1 MECSKSN
8 SKISI
13 ASADSGHQPSDP
25 ETDIKKSKGKL
36 LLFRWI
42 VFSYST
48 GENYIAI
55 FFTNTHWNITF
66 TSKKLNLVILRSFWR
81 SIVVFEFSIYVFCG
95 FEILGVWVQNVNNG
109 QMWIVGVRY

>member
-36 LLFRWI
+36 LL
-42 VFSYST
+42 
-48 GENYIAI
+48 
-55 FFTNTHWNITF
+55 
-66 TSKKLNLVILRSFWR
+66 LR
-81 SIVVFEFSIYVFCG
+81 
-95 FEILGVWVQNVNNG
+95 
-109 QMWIVGVRY
+109 

>member
-25 ETDIKKSKGKL
+25 ETDLKKSKGKW
-36 LLFRWI
+36 LFRWI

-48 GENYIAI
+48 GEKII
-55 FFTNTHWNITF
+55 
-66 TSKKLNLVILRSFWR
+66 
-81 SIVVFEFSIYVFCG
+81 
-95 FEILGVWVQNVNNG
+95 
-109 QMWIVGVRY
+109 